1 MIGTLPHSSR
11 TIRTCSAFRGESWH
25 SQAYVPTE
33 SPTFMPSGTLDRVS
47 GVKVDLVL
55 KAGYPP
61 VLWYM
66 TYQQSLEAVRTHCGF
81 IPEADQGLVLGGN
94 MAGLLGL

>member
-1 MIGTLPHSSR
+1 M
-11 TIRTCSAFRGESWH
+11 
-25 SQAYVPTE
+25 
-33 SPTFMPSGTLDRVS
+33 
-47 GVKVDLVL
+47 KVDLVL

-81 IPEADQGLVLGGN
+81 IPEADRGLVLGGN